1 MVENKMV
8 IDPDYEDYMS
18 LESVKALSEEYHKE
32 IKDVIMNWTGE
43 GSWESNRLRPMLSG
57 AV

>member
-1 MVENKMV
+1 MVENKSV

-18 LESVKALSEEYHKE
+18 LEPVKALSEEYHKE

-43 GSWESNRLRPMLSG
+43 GGWELNRLRPILSG

>member
-1 MVENKMV
+1 
-8 IDPDYEDYMS
+8 MS
-18 LESVKALSEEYHKE
+18 LESVKALSEQYYKE

-43 GSWESNRLRPMLSG
+43 GSWELNRLRPMLSG